1 MTYPTICYKII
12 TGDIMIELTEL
23 RHAYPEPGRFYID
36 RKDGHKNY
44 TFLHFFNSMKL
55 LYKGEL
61 IETAPGAVIIYDIG
75 TPQYFESQSDIVH
88 DWIHFKGDITSLLNC
103 TNLKLDT
110 IYYPK
115 NTSFITAITKE
126 LETEFY
132 GNYAHKEI
140 LLRLKFEE
148 LIIKLSREISGES
161 VPRFDREI
169 KDKFRYLRGKMLSSL
184 DEKWTSERMAKEV
197 GFSQSRFFNIYKSIY
212 GISPM
217 ADLIN
222 ARINRAKNI
231 LSFEKKSVEEISQLL
246 GYENTTHFIRQFKS
260 RTGFSPAVYRQNKNE
275 NRGS

>member
-1 MTYPTICYKII
+1 MV
-12 TGDIMIELTEL
+12 ELTEL
-23 RHAYPEPGRFYID
+23 RHAYPELGRFYID

-44 TFLHFFNSMKL
+44 TFLHFFNSMKIV
-55 LYKGEL
+55 YKGEL

-75 TPQYFESQSDIVH
+75 TPQYFESNSDIIH
-88 DWIHFKGDITSLLNC
+88 DWIHFKGDITPLLNC

-132 GNYAHKEI
+132 SNYANKDKITEI
-140 LLRLKFEE
+140 KFRE
-148 LIIKLSREISGES
+148 LFIKLGREISGEN
-161 VPRFDREI
+161 VPDFDRHTQE
-169 KDKFRYLRGKMLSSL
+169 KFRYLRGKIFTSL
-184 DEKWTSERMAKEV
+184 DEKWTSDRMAKEV
-197 GFSQSRFFNIYKSIY
+197 GYSQSRFFNIYKSIY
-212 GISPM
+212 GVSPT

-231 LSFEKKSVEEISQLL
+231 LSFQQTSIEEISQLL

-260 RTGFSPAVYRQNKNE
+260 RTGLSPNEYRKQKNIPKP
-275 NRGS
+275 N